1 MIEIPPKLKKKT
13 KIPQKMTK
21 NIPKPKKDQNTPKNN
36 KMTKIPP
43 NPKKDQ
49 NTPQN
54 PQNDQNT
61 TET

>member
-1 MIEIPPKLKKKT
+1 
-13 KIPQKMTK
+13 MTK
-21 NIPKPKKDQNTPKNN
+21 NIPKPKKDQNTPKNK